1 MFLLRKKK
9 VQRNL
14 LNPSLALGQ
23 KTAIGVTLI
32 HLLINISLF
41 RGGPLEKL
49 WGGGGGGGHE
59 YFLGLIG
66 VHEFVFV

>member
-14 LNPSLALGQ
+14 LNPSLALGK

-49 WGGGGGGGHE
+49 WGGGGGHE

>member
-9 VQRNL
+9 IQRNL

-32 HLLINISLF
+32 HLLINMSLF

-49 WGGGGGGGHE
+49 WGEGGGGHE
-59 YFLGLIG
+59 YFLRLIG
-66 VHEFVFV
+66 VHKFVFV

>member
-1 MFLLRKKK
+1 M
-9 VQRNL
+9 
-14 LNPSLALGQ
+14 
-23 KTAIGVTLI
+23 GVALI

-49 WGGGGGGGHE
+49 WGEGGGHE
-59 YFLGLIG
+59 YFLRLIG

>member
-41 RGGPLEKL
+41 RSGPLEKL
-49 WGGGGGGGHE
+49 WGEGGHE